1 MILKKELIKLAVEA
15 TDSEEA
21 LRIVAQGFV
30 DNGYAK
36 DTYPQAIVERERVFA
51 TGLPAPAF
59 DIAIP
64 HCDSEHVMAL
74 QR

>member
-21 LRIVAQGFV
+21 LRTVAQGFV

-36 DTYPQAIVERERVFA
+36 DTYPSLSVSA
-51 TGLPAPAF
+51 
-59 DIAIP
+59 
-64 HCDSEHVMAL
+64 SL
-74 QR
+74 QRDFLRLLLILPFRIVIANT